1 MVSLPSVY
9 GVVRASSRLRPESV
23 ACALR
28 AIRAIMVVEY
38 IKDIGTARFC
48 VFGRLLFRFVR
59 ANEKKVS
66 VGERRRNGA
75 GTDVFCEAFYF

>member
-1 MVSLPSVY
+1 
-9 GVVRASSRLRPESV
+9 
-23 ACALR
+23 
-28 AIRAIMVVEY
+28 MVVEY

-75 GTDVFCEAFYF
+75 GTDVFCEAFYFSIYFSHSTIWGDMEASIHLTAHWLRLRL